1 MKRILEE
8 HLPVILWSIVI
19 LVFLV
24 GVGYLIKSDIAND
37 ELRYKSCIEAGKQ
50 YVLGSCIN

>member
-1 MKRILEE
+1 MKRILEQY
-8 HLPVILWSIVI
+8 LPEIMWATIILTA
-19 LVFLV
+19 LV
-24 GVGYLIKSDIAND
+24 GVGYLIKSDMAND